1 MGYSPE
7 RRPRLVGRIAERARR
22 LVGRNTEQD
31 PARKAAKKIF
41 KDCGER
47 ASYIKDS
54 FGEAYDKPIPNFY
67 LSILLG
73 TALSEAVFNCFYRDE
88 DTEDPP
94 GITRIPLA
102 KGVLLETDRLFEE
115 KRLKMYDTVL
125 SNIRN
130 YKKCKPD
137 ATLTL
142 ISFYQTEVLPKAK
155 LITVDYKAMG
165 DMKENGIT
173 EKLALAVD
181 NSIGLLSQLPD
192 AKELGI

>member
-1 MGYSPE
+1 MSKQ
-7 RRPRLVGRIAERARR
+7 LV
-22 LVGRNTEQD
+22 
-31 PARKAAKKIF
+31 F
-41 KDCGER
+41 K
-47 ASYIKDS
+47 
-54 FGEAYDKPIPNFY
+54 
-67 LSILLG
+67 
-73 TALSEAVFNCFYRDE
+73 SEVFH
-88 DTEDPP
+88 
-94 GITRIPLA
+94 
-102 KGVLLETDRLFEE
+102 VEE

-130 YKKCKPD
+130 YKKCKPE

-142 ISFYQTEVLPKAK
+142 ISFYQTKILPKAR
-155 LITVDYKAMG
+155 LITLDYKVMR